1 LKKNKIKHSTRRLVR
16 QTTCC
21 LQAQILATTV
31 VAEKSGQ
38 CFFFWQKTPNFEA
51 ISTQKHLLTPLEYTQ
66 TNLSTQNTKK
76 KMSKNLKPNQVS
88 FGFLILYM
96 FYRQH

>member
-1 LKKNKIKHSTRRLVR
+1 VLSASSNFGHHCGGRKIR
-16 QTTCC
+16 
-21 LQAQILATTV
+21 AM
-31 VAEKSGQ
+31 
-38 CFFFWQKTPNFEA
+38 FFFWQKTPNFEA